1 MTEKNNKVA
10 VLTLRVRTDIKEML
24 VAKAKSEDRSMA
36 NMLEIIIRK
45 YCSGDIK

>member
-10 VLTLRVRTDIKEML
+10 VLTMRVRTDIKEML
-24 VAKAKSEDRSMA
+24 VTKAKSENRSMA

-45 YCSGDIK
+45 YCTGENK